1 MSLIKRILEG
11 DIRAASRLMRDID
24 DRMPSALESMKELYS
39 KTGRAYI
46 IGITGPPG
54 SGKSTIVDKM
64 VDIFRKEGKTVGII
78 AVDPTSP
85 FTGGAILGDRIRMQR
100 HATDE
105 GVFIRSLATRGC
117 LGGLTRST
125 QDIINV
131 MDAMGKDIILV
142 ETVGVGQDEVEIVN
156 TAHTSIVILV
166 PGLGDEIQAIKAGII
181 EIGDLFVINKCDR
194 EGTDKMERDLRMVLE
209 MGRRREDGWEP
220 PIFRTEAILGK
231 GIFELVY
238 GIYRHK
244 QVLEQKEVFEK
255 KLRERIKTTFLEIL
269 ESELVAHFI
278 KKMEKEGQWDKIID
292 DLMNRRIDPY
302 SLAEKVI
309 GEELIKDHC
318 KMKNEK

>member
-1 MSLIKRILEG
+1 MTLAKRILDG

-24 DRMPSALESMKELYS
+24 DRIPSALESLKELYP

-64 VDIFRKEGKTVGII
+64 VDIFRQEGKSVGIV

-85 FTGGAILGDRIRMQR
+85 FSGGAILGDRIRMQR

-125 QDIINV
+125 QDIIHV

-142 ETVGVGQDEVEIVN
+142 ETVGVGQDEVEIVH
-156 TAHTSIVILV
+156 TAHTSLVILV
-166 PGLGDEIQAIKAGII
+166 PGLGDDIQAIKAGII
-181 EIGDLFVINKCDR
+181 EIADIFVINKSDR
-194 EGTDKMERDLRMVLE
+194 DGTDRVERDLRLVLE
-209 MGRRREDGWEP
+209 MGRKREDGWEP
-220 PIFRTEAILGK
+220 PIFKTEAISGK

-238 GIYRHK
+238 GIVRHK
-244 QVLEQKEVFEK
+244 QALEQNKRLER
-255 KLRERIKTTFLEIL
+255 KLRERTKTTFLEIL
-269 ESELVAHFI
+269 ESEVMAHFVE
-278 KKMEKEGQWDKIID
+278 KLEKEGEWEKIID
-292 DLMNRRIDPY
+292 DLVNRRTDPY
-302 SLAEKVI
+302 SLAQRI
-309 GEELIKDHC
+309 MAEEIKNH
-318 KMKNEK
+318 

>member
-1 MSLIKRILEG
+1 MTLAKRILDG

-24 DRMPSALESMKELYS
+24 DRIPSALESLKELYP

-64 VDIFRKEGKTVGII
+64 VDIFRQEGKSVGIV

-85 FTGGAILGDRIRMQR
+85 FSGGAILGDRIRMQR

-142 ETVGVGQDEVEIVN
+142 ETVGVGQDEVEIVH
-156 TAHTSIVILV
+156 TAHTSLVILV
-166 PGLGDEIQAIKAGII
+166 PGLGDDIQAIKAGII
-181 EIGDLFVINKCDR
+181 EIADIFVINKSDR
-194 EGTDKMERDLRMVLE
+194 EGTDKVERDLRLVLE

-220 PIFRTEAILGK
+220 PIYKTEAISGK

-238 GIYRHK
+238 GIVRHK
-244 QVLEQKEVFEK
+244 QALEQN
-255 KLRERIKTTFLEIL
+255 KLLERKIRERTKTTFFEIL
-269 ESELVAHFI
+269 ESEVMTHLVE
-278 KKMEKEGQWDKIID
+278 KLEKEGDWEKIID
-292 DLMNRRIDPY
+292 DLMNRRTDPY
-302 SLAEKVI
+302 SLAQRI
-309 GEELIKDHC
+309 MAEEL
-318 KMKNEK
+318 KNH